1 MNLTLFIFLA
11 LLGMAGSAEA
21 AVTLGVSSEIIP
33 STLLPGNEGFLKITV
48 SNNGTTVA
56 PHLYV
61 KAESIDPPLSFTDEK
76 ATSAR
81 YLGDVEAK
89 GSVSTTYKFD
99 VPLNT
104 PSGLYSAKVIAYQYT
119 GEQISKTVVQ
129 YVIIP
134 VQALAAISIKSV
146 KPSSFRPGES
156 TAMEI
161 VILNTGDS
169 KLNNLLLSWKVGE
182 NVVLPHGADNKISIS
197 SLEPGSEYKINIP
210 IAVGTEAV
218 PNVYPLTV
226 TGSYT
231 DQTGTL
237 VSLNSTVGLT
247 IGGTTD
253 FGVSLQ
259 QVSGSTVTLSVANI
273 GINKAAAISVKIPE
287 QEAFAVEGA
296 SEVFLGNLNSGDYT
310 VASFRLKSKGKGS
323 LIVEVYYTDTAGNRG
338 MARKE
343 VDIDASG
350 SGQRQG
356 SGSGFGEGQR
366 GGSKSGLNYIVIG
379 AAGIAVTL
387 AIWRLRSR
395 GKK

>member
-1 MNLTLFIFLA
+1 MNVALFIFLA
-11 LLGMAGSAEA
+11 FLGMAGSAEA
-21 AVTLGVSSEIIP
+21 AATLGVSSELIP
-33 STLLPGNEGFLKITV
+33 STLLPGNDGFLKITV
-48 SNNGTTVA
+48 SNNGTAAA

-76 ATSAR
+76 ASSAR

-89 GSVSTTYKFD
+89 GSVSTTYKFA
-99 VPLNT
+99 VPLDT
-104 PSGLYSAKVIAYQYT
+104 LSGLYSVKVIAYQYT
-119 GEQISKTVVQ
+119 DRQISKTVVQ
-129 YVIIP
+129 YVIVPI
-134 VQALAAISIKSV
+134 QALATLSIKSI

-161 VILNTGDS
+161 MIQNTGDS
-169 KLNNLLLSWKVGE
+169 KLNNLLLSWKIE
-182 NVVLPHGADNKISIS
+182 DDVVLPHGADNKISIS
-197 SLEPGSEYKINIP
+197 SLEPGSEYKITIP

-226 TGSYT
+226 IGSYT

-259 QVSGSTVTLSVANI
+259 QVSGGTVTLSVANI
-273 GINKAAAISVKIPE
+273 GINKAVAISVKIPE

-310 VASFRLKSKGKGS
+310 VASFRLKSKGEGS
-323 LIVEVYYTDTAGNRG
+323 LIVEVYYTDTAGNRDMG
-338 MARKE
+338 RND
-343 VDIDASG
+343 VDIYASG
-350 SGQRQG
+350 LGQLQG
-356 SGSGFGEGQR
+356 SGSGFMEGQHSE
-366 GGSKSGLNYIVIG
+366 SKSGLNYIVIG

-387 AIWRLRSR
+387 VIWRLRSR